1 MTGARPALATAF
13 APATVANVAVG
24 FDLLGFAISGFGD
37 TVTVRRIEEPTVRIA
52 SSTWSPTLT
61 GGGVS
66 EAFPATAAPGSGSAT
81 ASDTHHGPHAA
92 TRSGG
97 PPTGQPGYGGAGA
110 AVSTGSGPFPAV
122 PPGVVSPL
130 STGGGAAR
138 PEPDG
143 PASGRPAEPGLLEP
157 LPLDAAKNT
166 AGVVLIGLREKLGLP
181 NGFAVE
187 VVKGIPLGSGMG
199 GSAASAVGALVAA
212 NALLERPLP
221 LVDLFS
227 LSLLGETI
235 AGGAPHGDN
244 VGPCLYGGLL
254 LARRVSPPDLLP
266 LPVLPE
272 LRAVVVHPHLRV
284 DTKAARAILKPA
296 VPMAGFIAQTANLAG
311 FVTACHTGDYDLLG
325 RSLEDVVIEPQRA
338 VLIPGFAA
346 AKAAAL
352 AAGALGFSISGSGP
366 SVFALARGD
375 AAAERVRAAVRAVFA
390 GQSLPCDEWV
400 GPISQRGAHLVGPEE
415 TKAG

>member
-1 MTGARPALATAF
+1 MTGACPATATAF

-37 TVTVRRIEEPTVRIA
+37 TVTVRRVEEPAVRIV
-52 SSTWSPTLT
+52 SSTWSPILAGQGARGASPAATGPA
-61 GGGVS
+61 GGG
-66 EAFPATAAPGSGSAT
+66 SA
-81 ASDTHHGPHAA
+81 
-92 TRSGG
+92 
-97 PPTGQPGYGGAGA
+97 GGAGEGA
-110 AVSTGSGPFPAV
+110 PAGR
-122 PPGVVSPL
+122 PGE
-130 STGGGAAR
+130 AAR
-138 PEPDG
+138 PAPGREVASPPPG
-143 PASGRPAEPGLLEP
+143 GAGSGRPEQPGLLEP

-181 NGFAVE
+181 FGFAVE

-212 NALLERPLP
+212 NALLDRPLSP
-221 LVDLFS
+221 PDLFS
-227 LSLLGETI
+227 LSLLGETL

-244 VGPCLYGGLL
+244 VGPCLCGGLL
-254 LARRVSPPDLLP
+254 LARRVAPPDLLS
-266 LPVLPE
+266 LPVLPD

-296 VPMAGFIAQTANLAG
+296 VPMAGFIAQIANLAG

-375 AAAERVRAAVRAVFA
+375 EAAGRVRAAVCAVFA

-400 GPISQRGAHLVGPEE
+400 GPISPRGAHLLGPGE
-415 TKAG
+415 TTAG

>member
-1 MTGARPALATAF
+1 MTGARPAVATAF

-37 TVTVRRIEEPTVRIA
+37 TVTVRRIEEPTVRIV
-52 SSTWSPTLT
+52 SSTWSPAL
-61 GGGVS
+61 
-66 EAFPATAAPGSGSAT
+66 
-81 ASDTHHGPHAA
+81 
-92 TRSGG
+92 
-97 PPTGQPGYGGAGA
+97 AGA
-110 AVSTGSGPFPAV
+110 ASRGTFPAPV
-122 PPGVVSPL
+122 GAVGRES
-130 STGGGAAR
+130 GGGTGDGLPAGLPGAAGR
-138 PEPDG
+138 PTPGGEAAPPLPGG
-143 PASGRPAEPGLLEP
+143 PVSGRPATPGLLEP

-166 AGVVLIGLREKLGLP
+166 AGVVLIGLREKLGLSF
-181 NGFAVE
+181 GFAVE

-221 LVDLFS
+221 QPDLFT
-227 LSLLGETI
+227 LSLLGETL

-244 VGPCLYGGLL
+244 VGPCLCGGLL

-338 VLIPGFAA
+338 VLIPGFAT
-346 AKAAAL
+346 AKAAAP

-390 GQSLPCDEWV
+390 DQALPCDEWV
-400 GPISQRGAHLVGPEE
+400 GPISPRGAHLVGPG
-415 TKAG
+415 KPQAG